1 MDNEGAAEEL
11 ALLDSFTS
19 THEPF
24 DLGSFRH
31 LPGWKGKCIGDC
43 IATINDKVLRVVA
56 FQVAGCICE
65 IQDWVNDAV
74 AQLR

>member
-1 MDNEGAAEEL
+1 MDNDGAAEEL

-19 THEPF
+19 IHGPF

-43 IATINDKVLRVVA
+43 IATINDKCSAWSLFKWLDVLSKSKT
-56 FQVAGCICE
+56 G
-65 IQDWVNDAV
+65 
-74 AQLR
+74 

>member
-1 MDNEGAAEEL
+1 MDNEGAAEAL

-43 IATINDKVLRVVA
+43 IATINDKVLRV
-56 FQVAGCICE
+56 AGCIDE
-65 IQDWVNDAV
+65 I
-74 AQLR
+74 